1 MGASNYD
8 EILMHCSL
16 QFAESLKD
24 LKNVREQLYS
34 AAEYFE
40 SSYEK
45 SDHQQLVV
53 ESSKEYVTKALVSSV
68 DHLGSVADK
77 LNKFLDKKANEF
89 SATNIRFSCLQQRLR
104 TLQGSRGVS
113 QEWLIIEA
121 PQHNKRYNFQECF
134 EMGKLI
140 YRNCSPCSQYEMR
153 QYKQDNPSFQVAG
166 VQPQP
171 PLLRRG
177 LSPNPLTRVMS
188 KKETGKH
195 LVSPLGFP
203 GSLAIANTSFS
214 PTSSHNKHPV
224 SHD

>member
-121 PQHNKRYNFQECF
+121 PQHNKRYNFQV
-134 EMGKLI
+134 KLI
-140 YRNCSPCSQYEMR
+140 SMGRQSIFPSCRSAATTTIIKAWIVSKSPHASHVQERNREAFSFTTWFPRIPCYC
-153 QYKQDNPSFQVAG
+153 
-166 VQPQP
+166 
-171 PLLRRG
+171 
-177 LSPNPLTRVMS
+177 
-188 KKETGKH
+188 
-195 LVSPLGFP
+195 
-203 GSLAIANTSFS
+203 
-214 PTSSHNKHPV
+214 
-224 SHD
+224 